1 METNKLHTVLWLLAA
16 RVYMASGGSRDAHGA
31 DLRCDVTDNLW
42 DGAGTNRDGKVHNEA
57 AASLSGSSSLGG
69 FVNINMYT
77 VQCPSVSRQMTRI
90 HHNWPGRAG
99 SGRST
104 AVQYRRPPTHT
115 TRCRR
120 YLSNTVVFVAAE
132 YDITAARTA
141 QPENSV
147 RAAAAAAS
155 CYWFCRCCSFR
166 GHRATVREMLVA

>member
-31 DLRCDVTDNLW
+31 DLRRDVTDNLW
-42 DGAGTNRDGKVHNEA
+42 DGAGTSRDGKVHNEA

-90 HHNWPGRAG
+90 HHNWPGRARPVY
-99 SGRST
+99 SS
-104 AVQYRRPPTHT
+104 AVSPSAHPRDS
-115 TRCRR
+115 RCRR

-132 YDITAARTA
+132 YDITAARRTA
-141 QPENSV
+141 QAENSV
-147 RAAAAAAS
+147 QAAAAAS